1 MTAQITR
8 QAIDSITIEVTMPLT
23 GSMLQA
29 EEAIQDALN
38 EVGRLATEKN
48 LQRFDTDGSPIQ
60 LGSVR
65 MTSKGQ
71 FAQDYET
78 PYGSI
83 SVLRHV
89 YQTSEGGK
97 TFCPLEERPNG
108 SQRHTEICQA
118 GLVQIRGSRSRCGCR
133 RFTGMQS
140 SKGFQAIRQ
149 VAGRHR
155 RRLCRC
161 ERRDL
166 ELRIARVRATVHSIA
181 IGVDGTC
188 MLLQKDGWRLAM
200 TGTIAFYDAQGER
213 LHTIYAGATPE
224 YGKEKFHA
232 KFQREVEHALRAPI
246 RTCRISVW
254 ATARQT
260 TGAT

>member
-8 QAIDSITIEVTMPLT
+8 QAKDSITIEVTVPLT

-60 LGSVR
+60 FGSVR

-97 TFCPLEERPNG
+97 TFCPLEE
-108 SQRHTEICQA
+108 S
-118 GLVQIRGSRSRCGCR
+118 
-133 RFTGMQS
+133 
-140 SKGFQAIRQ
+140 
-149 VAGRHR
+149 
-155 RRLCRC
+155 
-161 ERRDL
+161 
-166 ELRIARVRATVHSIA
+166 ARMV
-181 IGVDGTC
+181 
-188 MLLQKDGWRLAM
+188 LN
-200 TGTIAFYDAQGER
+200 
-213 LHTIYAGATPE
+213 ATPRFAKLVSYKYAE
-224 YGKEKFHA
+224 AGTDAVVADLLECNHREEEKVPSTKEEKVPSTKF
-232 KFQREVEHALRAPI
+232 R
-246 RTCRISVW
+246 
-254 ATARQT
+254 
-260 TGAT
+260 

>member
-155 RRLCRC
+155 RPMPLRKKRPGATHCQSSSDRAPPLRSALM
-161 ERRDL
+161 ERACFYR
-166 ELRIARVRATVHSIA
+166 RM
-181 IGVDGTC
+181 GG
-188 MLLQKDGWRLAM
+188 GWR
-200 TGTIAFYDAQGER
+200 
-213 LHTIYAGATPE
+213 
-224 YGKEKFHA
+224 
-232 KFQREVEHALRAPI
+232 
-246 RTCRISVW
+246 
-254 ATARQT
+254 
-260 TGAT
+260 

>member
-97 TFCPLEERPNG
+97 TFCPLEETPEWFSTPHRDLPSWSRTNTRKPEPMRLSPIYWNAIIERFPSDTSSRWATSSAPMPLRKKRPG
-108 SQRHTEICQA
+108 ATHC
-118 GLVQIRGSRSRCGCR
+118 
-133 RFTGMQS
+133 QS
-140 SKGFQAIRQ
+140 SSDRAPPLRSALMERACFY
-149 VAGRHR
+149 R
-155 RRLCRC
+155 RM
-161 ERRDL
+161 
-166 ELRIARVRATVHSIA
+166 
-181 IGVDGTC
+181 GG
-188 MLLQKDGWRLAM
+188 GWR
-200 TGTIAFYDAQGER
+200 
-213 LHTIYAGATPE
+213 
-224 YGKEKFHA
+224 
-232 KFQREVEHALRAPI
+232 
-246 RTCRISVW
+246 
-254 ATARQT
+254 
-260 TGAT
+260 